1 MRASARAAATAGPAG
16 AEAFDLRQITPQAWK
31 NGCGLTREIAIGP
44 RGAAAGQFDWR
55 ISVAE
60 VTRAAPFSL
69 FPGVD
74 RCIVLLAGG
83 GLHLRSDA
91 PGGPVDH
98 RLDTPFEPFHFS
110 GDEALAATPLSGP
123 SSDLNVMTRRGLLR
137 SDVRSL
143 DAAASLHLEG
153 AALLFCC
160 AGHWRTDVAAAPTLA
175 PQQGL
180 LWRGGPAAVRV
191 EPDDLSARLL
201 FVRLCQHRAA

>member
-1 MRASARAAATAGPAG
+1 MRDSACAAASAGPGG
-16 AEAFDLRQITPQAWK
+16 AESFDLREITPQAWK
-31 NGCGLTREIAIGP
+31 NGCGLTREIAVGP
-44 RGAAAGQFDWR
+44 RGAAMGHFDWR

-60 VTRAAPFSL
+60 VTRAAPFSQ

-91 PGGPVDH
+91 PGGAVDH

-110 GDEALAATPLSGP
+110 GDEALSATLLAGP
-123 SSDLNVMTRRGLLR
+123 SSDFNVMTRRGVLR
-137 SDVRSL
+137 ADVRCL
-143 DAAASLHLEG
+143 DSAASLHLED

-160 AGHWRTDVAAAPTLA
+160 AGHWRTDVAAATTLA

-180 LWRGGPAAVRV
+180 LWRSGPAAVRV
-191 EPDDLSARLL
+191 EPVDASARLL
-201 FVRLCQHRAA
+201 LVRLCQDRAA